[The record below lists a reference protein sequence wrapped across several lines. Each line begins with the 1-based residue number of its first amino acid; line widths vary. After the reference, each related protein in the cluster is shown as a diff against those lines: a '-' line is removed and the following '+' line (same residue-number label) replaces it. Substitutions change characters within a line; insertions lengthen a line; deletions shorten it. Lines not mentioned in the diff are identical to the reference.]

1 MTGLWNTPSAAHPS
15 LPEPAGL
22 ALARPLAAPDAPRI
36 DGRPRGPG
44 QRERTTMSQDSDT
57 RARAEERAERAE
69 RMAKEGAQAMAE
81 HLAAIKAVDERT
93 ARLRALRLAKEAAD
107 AEARAAAPPPAP
119 RKRKRS

>member
-1 MTGLWNTPSAAHPS
+1 
-15 LPEPAGL
+15 
-22 ALARPLAAPDAPRI
+22 
-36 DGRPRGPG
+36 
-44 QRERTTMSQDSDT
+44 MSQDSDT